1 MNYIEAVK
9 HYNRIVKLIGS
20 KRCVKI
26 VFDDNDHF
34 LEINDKSE
42 RDLHSLCKDLFYILL
57 NPNDDMSERAIM
69 RLKGAYEVYKSMQS
83 AILFNPTIEYVEKPF
98 IIGPTLRIRQDL

>member
-20 KRCVKI
+20 KRDVKI

-34 LEINDKSE
+34 LDINDKSVC
-42 RDLHSLCKDLFYILL
+42 DLRFLYKDLFYIILK
-57 NPNDDMSERAIM
+57 PNGDMFERAIM
-69 RLKGAYEVYKSMQS
+69 RLKGAYEVYKSMQF

-98 IIGPTLRIRQDL
+98 IIGPTLRI

>member
-20 KRCVKI
+20 KRCVKV

-42 RDLHSLCKDLFYILL
+42 CDLHSLCKDLFYIML

-69 RLKGAYEVYKSMQS
+69 RLKGAYEAYVSIQS
-83 AILFNPTIEYVEKPF
+83 AILSNPITEYVRRPY
-98 IIGPTLRIRQDL
+98 IISPTLRTRQDL